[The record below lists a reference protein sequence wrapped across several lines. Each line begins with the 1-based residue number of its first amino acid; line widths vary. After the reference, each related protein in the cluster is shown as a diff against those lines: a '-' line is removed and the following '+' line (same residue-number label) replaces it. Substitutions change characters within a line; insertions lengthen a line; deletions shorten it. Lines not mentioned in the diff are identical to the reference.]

1 MKLLIKGA
9 EAALP
14 TGSGSASN
22 FDNATVVRLV
32 NTVTNA
38 DHLVTVV
45 ETQGGTVVGSFTLMR
60 SESVLLEKQSGHFVF
75 AANTL
80 SEGSNTIKKILDEDL
95 SDINTHETMGTH
107 NRVIS
112 LGSSYL
118 EVIALD
124 PKNQNANNNTWFNL
138 SDKIYR
144 EKFLKIPKL
153 ISFVISSEEF
163 SSSIFFEKEF
173 LVSRNKY
180 KWFFKKP
187 NFEYLNKNNFTNT
200 NLFPSL
206 INWQSVSPLNEMKK
220 SSYSF
225 DSLEI
230 TLNKN
235 HKLLKDF
242 LLSLNLKEKIIFNFN
257 DSLNDEL
264 LSLKL
269 TLKSSINGKYILIS

>member
-1 MKLLIKGA
+1 M
-9 EAALP
+9 
-14 TGSGSASN
+14 TN
-22 FDNATVVRLV
+22 FKID
-32 NTVTNA
+32 
-38 DHLVTVV
+38 
-45 ETQGGTVVGSFTLMR
+45 
-60 SESVLLEKQSGHFVF
+60 HFVF
-75 AANTL
+75 GANTL

-95 SDINTHETMGTH
+95 SEINTHEKMGTH

-118 EVIALD
+118 EIIALD

-138 SDKIYR
+138 SNKIYR

-153 ISFVISSEEF
+153 ISFVISYEKF
-163 SSSIFFEKEF
+163 NSSIFFEKEF

-206 INWQSVSPLNEMKK
+206 INWQSVSPLNDMKK

-225 DSLEI
+225 NSLEI

-235 HKLLKDF
+235 HKLLYDF

-269 TLKSSINGKYILIS
+269 KLKASMNDKYVLIS

>member
-1 MKLLIKGA
+1 M
-9 EAALP
+9 
-14 TGSGSASN
+14 TN
-22 FDNATVVRLV
+22 FKID
-32 NTVTNA
+32 
-38 DHLVTVV
+38 
-45 ETQGGTVVGSFTLMR
+45 
-60 SESVLLEKQSGHFVF
+60 HFVF
-75 AANTL
+75 GANTL
-80 SEGSNTIKKILDEDL
+80 SEGSNAIKNILDEDL
-95 SDINTHETMGTH
+95 SEINTHETMGTH

-112 LGSSYL
+112 LGSNYL
-118 EVIALD
+118 EIIALD

-153 ISFVISSEEF
+153 ISFVISSDDL

-173 LVSRNKY
+173 FVSRNKY

-187 NFEYLNKNNFTNT
+187 NFEYLNKNNFTNI
-200 NLFPSL
+200 NFFPSL
-206 INWQSVSPLNEMKK
+206 INWQSVSPLNDMKK

-225 DSLEI
+225 NSLEI

-235 HKLLKDF
+235 HKLLQDF

-257 DSLNDEL
+257 DNLNDEL

-269 TLKSSINGKYILIS
+269 TLKSSMNDKYILIS

>member
-1 MKLLIKGA
+1 M
-9 EAALP
+9 
-14 TGSGSASN
+14 TN
-22 FDNATVVRLV
+22 FKID
-32 NTVTNA
+32 
-38 DHLVTVV
+38 
-45 ETQGGTVVGSFTLMR
+45 
-60 SESVLLEKQSGHFVF
+60 HFVF

-80 SEGSNTIKKILDEDL
+80 SEGTKALKNILHENL
-95 SDINTHETMGTH
+95 SEINTHETMGTH

-112 LGSSYL
+112 IGSCYL
-118 EVIALD
+118 EVISLD
-124 PKNQNANNNTWFNL
+124 PKNQNANSNTWFNL

-153 ISFVISSEEF
+153 ISFVISSQELNN
-163 SSSIFFEKEF
+163 SIFFEKEF

-187 NFEYLNKNNFTNT
+187 NFEYLKKNNFANI

-206 INWQSVSPLNEMKK
+206 INWQSVSPLNDMKK
-220 SSYSF
+220 SSYIF
-225 DSLEI
+225 ESLEI
-230 TLNKN
+230 ILNKN
-235 HKLLKDF
+235 HKLLQDF

-269 TLKSSINGKYILIS
+269 TLKSSMNDKYILIS

>member
-1 MKLLIKGA
+1 
-9 EAALP
+9 
-14 TGSGSASN
+14 
-22 FDNATVVRLV
+22 
-32 NTVTNA
+32 
-38 DHLVTVV
+38 
-45 ETQGGTVVGSFTLMR
+45 
-60 SESVLLEKQSGHFVF
+60 
-75 AANTL
+75 
-80 SEGSNTIKKILDEDL
+80 
-95 SDINTHETMGTH
+95 MGTH

-144 EKFLKIPKL
+144 EKFLKTPKL
-153 ISFVISSEEF
+153 ISFVISSDDL

-173 LVSRNKY
+173 FVSRNKY

-206 INWQSVSPLNEMKK
+206 INWQSISPLNEMKK

-235 HKLLKDF
+235 HKLLYDF

-269 TLKSSINGKYILIS
+269 TLKSSMNDKYILIS

>member
-1 MKLLIKGA
+1 MA
-9 EAALP
+9 
-14 TGSGSASN
+14 N
-22 FDNATVVRLV
+22 FKID
-32 NTVTNA
+32 
-38 DHLVTVV
+38 
-45 ETQGGTVVGSFTLMR
+45 
-60 SESVLLEKQSGHFVF
+60 HFVF
-75 AANTL
+75 GANTL

-95 SDINTHETMGTH
+95 SEINTHETMGTH
-107 NRVIS
+107 NRVIA

-118 EVIALD
+118 EIIALD
-124 PKNQNANNNTWFNL
+124 PKNQNANSNTWFNL

-153 ISFVISSEEF
+153 ISFVISSDDL

-173 LVSRNKY
+173 FVSRNKY

-187 NFEYLNKNNFTNT
+187 NFEYLKKNNFTNT

-220 SSYSF
+220 SSYTF
-225 DSLEI
+225 DNLEI
-230 TLNKN
+230 ILNKK
-235 HKLLKDF
+235 HKLLYDF

-257 DSLNDEL
+257 DSLNDDL

-269 TLKSSINGKYILIS
+269 TLRSLIEDKLILIS

>member
-1 MKLLIKGA
+1 MA
-9 EAALP
+9 
-14 TGSGSASN
+14 N
-22 FDNATVVRLV
+22 FKID
-32 NTVTNA
+32 
-38 DHLVTVV
+38 
-45 ETQGGTVVGSFTLMR
+45 
-60 SESVLLEKQSGHFVF
+60 HFVF
-75 AANTL
+75 GANTL
-80 SEGSNTIKKILDEDL
+80 IEGSNTIKKILNEDL
-95 SDINTHETMGTH
+95 SEINVHETMGTH

-144 EKFLKIPKL
+144 EKFLKTPKL
-153 ISFVISSEEF
+153 ISFVISSDDL
-163 SSSIFFEKEF
+163 SSSIFFQKEF

-220 SSYSF
+220 SSFSF

-235 HKLLKDF
+235 HNLLYDF

-264 LSLKL
+264 LSLEL
-269 TLKSSINGKYILIS
+269 TLKSSMNDKYILIS

>member
-1 MKLLIKGA
+1 MA
-9 EAALP
+9 
-14 TGSGSASN
+14 N
-22 FDNATVVRLV
+22 FKID
-32 NTVTNA
+32 
-38 DHLVTVV
+38 
-45 ETQGGTVVGSFTLMR
+45 
-60 SESVLLEKQSGHFVF
+60 HFVF
-75 AANTL
+75 GANTL
-80 SEGSNTIKKILDEDL
+80 SEGSNTIKKILDDDL
-95 SDINTHETMGTH
+95 SEINTHETMGTH

-118 EVIALD
+118 EIIALD
-124 PKNQNANNNTWFNL
+124 PENQNTNCNTWFNL

-153 ISFVISSEEF
+153 ISFVISSDDL

-173 LVSRNKY
+173 FVSRNKY

-187 NFEYLNKNNFTNT
+187 NFEYLSKNNFNNT

-206 INWQSVSPLNEMKK
+206 INWQSVSPLNDMKK
-220 SSYSF
+220 SSYIF
-225 DSLEI
+225 ESLELI
-230 TLNKN
+230 LNKN

-269 TLKSSINGKYILIS
+269 TLKSSINSKYILIS

>member
-1 MKLLIKGA
+1 MA
-9 EAALP
+9 
-14 TGSGSASN
+14 N
-22 FDNATVVRLV
+22 FKID
-32 NTVTNA
+32 
-38 DHLVTVV
+38 
-45 ETQGGTVVGSFTLMR
+45 
-60 SESVLLEKQSGHFVF
+60 HFVF
-75 AANTL
+75 GANTL

-95 SDINTHETMGTH
+95 GEINTHETMGTH

-118 EVIALD
+118 ELIALD
-124 PKNQNANNNTWFNL
+124 PQNKNANNNTWFNL

-153 ISFVISSEEF
+153 ISFVISSDDL

-173 LVSRNKY
+173 FVSRNKY

-187 NFEYLNKNNFTNT
+187 NFKYLNKNNFTNI

-220 SSYSF
+220 SSYVF
-225 DSLEI
+225 ESLEI
-230 TLNKN
+230 ILNKN
-235 HKLLKDF
+235 HKLLQDF

-269 TLKSSINGKYILIS
+269 TLKSSMNDKYILIS

>member
-1 MKLLIKGA
+1 MA
-9 EAALP
+9 
-14 TGSGSASN
+14 N
-22 FDNATVVRLV
+22 FKID
-32 NTVTNA
+32 
-38 DHLVTVV
+38 
-45 ETQGGTVVGSFTLMR
+45 
-60 SESVLLEKQSGHFVF
+60 HFVF
-75 AANTL
+75 GANTL
-80 SEGSNTIKKILDEDL
+80 SEGSKTIKKILDEDL
-95 SDINTHETMGTH
+95 SEINIHETMGTH

-118 EVIALD
+118 EIIALD
-124 PKNQNANNNTWFNL
+124 PKNQNANSNTWFNL

-144 EKFLKIPKL
+144 EKFLKTPKL
-153 ISFVISSEEF
+153 ISFVISSDDL

-173 LVSRNKY
+173 FVSRNKY

-220 SSYSF
+220 SSYIF
-225 DSLEI
+225 ESLEI
-230 TLNKN
+230 ILNKN
-235 HKLLKDF
+235 HKLLQDF

-269 TLKSSINGKYILIS
+269 TLKSSMNDKYILIS

>member
-1 MKLLIKGA
+1 MA
-9 EAALP
+9 
-14 TGSGSASN
+14 N
-22 FDNATVVRLV
+22 FKID
-32 NTVTNA
+32 
-38 DHLVTVV
+38 
-45 ETQGGTVVGSFTLMR
+45 
-60 SESVLLEKQSGHFVF
+60 HFVF
-75 AANTL
+75 GANTL

-95 SDINTHETMGTH
+95 SEINVHETMGTH

-118 EVIALD
+118 EIIALD
-124 PKNQNANNNTWFNL
+124 PKNQNANSNTWFNL

-153 ISFVISSEEF
+153 ISFVISSDDL

-173 LVSRNKY
+173 FVSRNKY

-220 SSYSF
+220 SSYVF
-225 DSLEI
+225 ENLEI
-230 TLNKN
+230 VINKD
-235 HKLLKDF
+235 HKLLYEF
-242 LLSLNLKEKIIFNFN
+242 LSSLNLNEKIFFNFDDN
-257 DSLNDEL
+257 LNEEQ

-269 TLKSSINGKYILIS
+269 TLKSLINDKHILIS

>member
-1 MKLLIKGA
+1 MA
-9 EAALP
+9 
-14 TGSGSASN
+14 N
-22 FDNATVVRLV
+22 FKID
-32 NTVTNA
+32 
-38 DHLVTVV
+38 
-45 ETQGGTVVGSFTLMR
+45 
-60 SESVLLEKQSGHFVF
+60 HFVF
-75 AANTL
+75 GANTL
-80 SEGSNTIKKILDEDL
+80 SKGSNTIKKILDEDL
-95 SDINTHETMGTH
+95 SEINTHETMGTH

-118 EVIALD
+118 EIIALD
-124 PKNQNANNNTWFNL
+124 PENQNANSNTWFNL
-138 SDKIYR
+138 GDNVYR
-144 EKFLKIPKL
+144 KNFLKVPKL
-153 ISFVISSEEF
+153 ISFVISSDELN
-163 SSSIFFEKEF
+163 SSIFFEKEF
-173 LVSRNKY
+173 FVSRNKY

-187 NFEYLNKNNFTNT
+187 NFEYLSKNNFNNT

-230 TLNKN
+230 ILNKN
-235 HKLLKDF
+235 HKLLYDF

-269 TLKSSINGKYILIS
+269 TLKSSMNDKYILIS